1 MRVTV
6 KLYGTLRR
14 LSNEGTPGLWVGE
27 VPEGLD
33 INGLIEHLG
42 TRREE
47 VAAAAV
53 NGTPQELSYRLN
65 EGDLVV
71 LVTPVGGG

>member
-14 LSNEGTPGLWVGE
+14 LSNATTPGLWVGE
-27 VPEGLD
+27 VPAGMD
-33 INGLIEHLG
+33 VASLILHLG
-42 TRREE
+42 TRVEE

-53 NGTPQELSYRLN
+53 NGEPQELDHRLQD
-65 EGDLVV
+65 GDLVV

>member
-1 MRVTV
+1 MHLTV

-14 LSNEGTPGLWVGE
+14 LSNEATPGLWAGE
-27 VPEGLD
+27 VPDDLD
-33 INGLIEHLG
+33 ILGLIQHLG
-42 TRREE
+42 TRVEE

-53 NGTPQELSYRLN
+53 NGTPQELEYRLKD
-65 EGDLVV
+65 GDLVV

>member
-1 MRVTV
+1 MRLTV

-14 LSNEGTPGLWVGE
+14 LSNPATPGVWVGE

-33 INGLIEHLG
+33 LAGLVQHLG
-42 TRREE
+42 TRLEE

-53 NGTPQELSYRLN
+53 NGEPQELTYRLQD
-65 EGDLVV
+65 GDQVV